1 MSAPASIRLTLPL
14 LCALTG
20 CDEAAD
26 PWRELVADHVTTT
39 ARVSRVDCDDVRYAF
54 QSGARTYAAQDSDG
68 VLDCRTA
75 RIGDPVLVYYAPQDP
90 DRNTL
95 LPPAEA
101 SARARHRTLA
111 GDAWLALVGAAA
123 VVLSLAAKLR
133 AARRS
138 LA

>member
-1 MSAPASIRLTLPL
+1 MVTTASLRLALPL

-20 CDEAAD
+20 CDDATD

-39 ARVSRVDCDDVRYAF
+39 GHVSRVDCDDVRYAF
-54 QSGARTYAAQDSDG
+54 QAGARTYAAQDSDG
-68 VLDCRTA
+68 VLDCRSA

-90 DRNTL
+90 DRSTL

-101 SARARHRTLA
+101 SARARRWTLA
-111 GDAWLALVGAAA
+111 GDAWLALVGTAA
-123 VVLSLAAKLR
+123 VVLSLAAKLW
-133 AARRS
+133 AARRG

>member
-1 MSAPASIRLTLPL
+1 MATPASIRLALPL

-20 CDEAAD
+20 CDDAPD

-39 ARVSRVDCDDVRYAF
+39 GHVIRVDCDDVRYAF
-54 QSGARTYAAQDSDG
+54 QAGTRTHAAQDSDG

-90 DRNTL
+90 DRSTL

-101 SARARHRTLA
+101 WARARRWTLA
-111 GDAWLALVGAAA
+111 GDAGLALVGAAV
-123 VVLSLAAKLR
+123 VVLSIAAKLW